1 MRKEMN
7 DTGFYWVFTFRES
20 MSTVAISNAA
30 TLRLAAA
37 ALISLVLLTVVSPA
51 QSQIVESDGY
61 ASWYNRGAH
70 GDRTASGENYDH
82 LAMTAAHPSLPF
94 DSMVRVTRLDNGRTV
109 VVRINDRM
117 ESGPGHIIDL
127 SGAAAAKLG
136 LLDVNV
142 AKVKID
148 VENSV
153 NLLEIRETLASRY
166 EPESAIPPISPV
178 ATKTSPSPESLKYT
192 LQLGVFSTQPAA
204 RSFASGFE
212 NGWVSEINESGDKLY
227 RVYFDRFTQEP
238 TARTAQKNLK
248 ASGHDSF
255 LREISP

>member
-1 MRKEMN
+1 MN
-7 DTGFYWVFTFRES
+7 GTWTSKTVKTRLVALAVIPLFLLLVAPTG
-20 MSTVAISNAA
+20 
-30 TLRLAAA
+30 
-37 ALISLVLLTVVSPA
+37 
-51 QSQIVESDGY
+51 QSQIVQVDGY

-70 GDRTASGENYDH
+70 GDKTASGESYDH

-148 VENSV
+148 IENTV
-153 NLLEIRETLASRY
+153 NLLRVRGTLASRNEPDSAE
-166 EPESAIPPISPV
+166 EPELPV
-178 ATKTSPSPESLKYT
+178 VAGSVRMATAAPDLSKYT
-192 LQLGVFSTQPAA
+192 LQLGVFSTHPAA
-204 RSFASGFE
+204 QSFSSGFE
-212 NGWVSEINESGDKLY
+212 NGWVAEINESGDTLY

-238 TARTAQKNLK
+238 PARKAQKQLR

>member
-1 MRKEMN
+1 M
-7 DTGFYWVFTFRES
+7 
-20 MSTVAISNAA
+20 
-30 TLRLAAA
+30 
-37 ALISLVLLTVVSPA
+37 ISLFLLTLASPV
-51 QSQIVESDGY
+51 QSQNVEKDGY

-70 GDRTASGENYDH
+70 GDRTASGESYDH

-94 DSMVRVTRLDNGRTV
+94 DSMVRVTRLDNGRTI

-148 VENSV
+148 VEKTV
-153 NLLEIRETLASRY
+153 NLLQIRETLASRFDSKSDD
-166 EPESAIPPISPV
+166 EKELPAIASSAGK
-178 ATKTSPSPESLKYT
+178 ATTPTDVSKYT

-212 NGWVSEINESGDKLY
+212 NGWVAEINDSGDTLY
-227 RVYFDRFTQEP
+227 RVYFDRYTQEP
-238 TARTAQKNLK
+238 PARMAQKQLR